1 MHFSLPVAVHVA
13 ITCQYLSLY
22 CTQLS
27 RTRVQRLLAIPT
39 EKRITTTTYIWTSW
53 IGARPHGLES
63 TCISTVE
70 ASFNATA
77 IHVGVSIEKWLQS
90 LGIDWSDYHRLSH
103 ITTTIEKVATV
114 KHCNLKAVWRRV
126 SRSELISILLI
137 RCGMPRLTSEPSPKT
152 LDLKKYLGLRSRR
165 WPSHLTS
172 QVTCCD
178 K

>member
-70 ASFNATA
+70 ASFKATA

-90 LGIDWSDYHRLSH
+90 LGYWLIRLSQI
-103 ITTTIEKVATV
+103 ITHNHNYRKSGNCEALQLEGRMTSRQSFWANIYTTDTLRHATIDLWAFAKDLGSKKIFRSKVAS
-114 KHCNLKAVWRRV
+114 LAF
-126 SRSELISILLI
+126 
-137 RCGMPRLTSEPSPKT
+137 TSHVT
-152 LDLKKYLGLRSRR
+152 GHVLR
-165 WPSHLTS
+165 
-172 QVTCCD
+172 
-178 K
+178 